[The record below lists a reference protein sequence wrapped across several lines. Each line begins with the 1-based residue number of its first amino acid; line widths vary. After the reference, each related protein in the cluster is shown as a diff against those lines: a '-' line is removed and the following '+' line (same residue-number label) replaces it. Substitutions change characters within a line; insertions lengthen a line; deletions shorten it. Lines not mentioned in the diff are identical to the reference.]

1 VAAADVQLDL
11 APVLKKEE
19 ALRTPGRSE
28 ARATGALLILGAGLV
43 AVSLSLPH
51 PSGANTPILIAL
63 AVGMAAVGLGLWV
76 LSRRVPLVLTQA
88 ALAAAAVMSGLLTY
102 ESGVAA
108 GQYGSIYVWVTLVAA
123 YFFPR
128 RLAIAH
134 LAWILAVYA
143 VTLAATE
150 SAGGYSP
157 LTRWLFT
164 AISLTVVMTLTSAI
178 VARRAR
184 ADKRARRF
192 FDLSHDMLCTSNLDG
207 YFVEV
212 NAAWERLGYTPE
224 EMRSIPFI
232 DLVHPEDRERTE
244 AEAAKL
250 FDGVE
255 TVGFENRYRA
265 KDGSW
270 HWLRWSSILSPDEH
284 LLYGRATDVTELK
297 RVESERENLLV
308 EVEALARSDS
318 LTGLPNRRA
327 LDEQLPRE
335 MARARRAERDLCL
348 AIVDLDHFKAYNDT
362 HGHLAGDEMLRRCAI
377 AWDSELRGEDT
388 IVRFGGEEFLV
399 VLPDTSPQQAG
410 EIVERLRAATPQGQT
425 ASVGLACWD
434 YVESAEDLVG
444 RADTA
449 LYEAKEAGRDRAVIA
464 PRV

>member
-1 VAAADVQLDL
+1 MPPLPKKDEQL
-11 APVLKKEE
+11 
-19 ALRTPGRSE
+19 RRPGRSE
-28 ARATGALLILGAGLV
+28 ARATGALLLTGAGLV
-43 AVSLSLPH
+43 ALSLSLPH
-51 PSGANTPILIAL
+51 PSGANTPVLIAL
-63 AVGMAAVGLGLWV
+63 AAGMALAGLALWT
-76 LSRRVPLVLTQA
+76 LARRVPLVVIHV
-88 ALAAAAVMSGLLTY
+88 ALAAAAVLSGLLTY
-102 ESGVAA
+102 ESGVVA
-108 GQYGSIYVWVTLVAA
+108 GQYGAINVWVTLVAA

-128 RLAIAH
+128 RVAVAYL
-134 LAWILAVYA
+134 LWILLAYA

-150 SAGGYSP
+150 STAGYSP

-184 ADKRARRF
+184 ADQRARRF

-207 YFVEV
+207 YFIEV
-212 NAAWERLGYTPE
+212 NAAWERLGYTQE
-224 EMRSIPFI
+224 EMSSIPFI
-232 DLVHPEDRERTE
+232 DLVHPEDRKRTE
-244 AEAAKL
+244 AEAMKL
-250 FDGVE
+250 FEGVE

-270 HWLRWSSILSPDEH
+270 HWLRWSSVLAPDEQ

-335 MARARRAERDLCL
+335 MARARRAESDLCL

-377 AWDSELRGEDT
+377 AWDSELRGADT
-388 IVRFGGEEFLV
+388 IVRFGGEEFLI
-399 VLPDTSPQQAG
+399 VLPDTSVEQAA
-410 EIVERLRAATPQGQT
+410 EIVERLRAATPGGQT
-425 ASVGLACWD
+425 ASAGVACWD

-444 RADTA
+444 RADSA
-449 LYEAKEAGRDRAVIA
+449 LYRAKAAGRDQVLTS
-464 PRV
+464 PRT

>member
-1 VAAADVQLDL
+1 MQMRM
-11 APVLKKEE
+11 APAPEWE
-19 ALRTPGRSE
+19 QELRTPGRSE
-28 ARATGALLILGAGLV
+28 ARATGALLLTGAGLV
-43 AVSLSLPH
+43 ALSLSLPH
-51 PSGANTPILIAL
+51 PSGANTAVLVAL
-63 AVGMAAVGLGLWV
+63 ALGMAVIGLGLWF
-76 LSRRVPLVLTQA
+76 LAGRVPLVVVHA
-88 ALAAAAVMSGLLTY
+88 ALVGAAVLAGLLTF

-108 GQYGSIYVWVTLVAA
+108 GQYGAINVWIALVAA

-128 RLAIAH
+128 RVAIVY
-134 LAWILAVYA
+134 LLWILLVYA

-150 SAGGYSP
+150 STAGYSP

-184 ADKRARRF
+184 ADQRARRF

-212 NAAWERLGYTPE
+212 NAAWARLGYAE
-224 EMRSIPFI
+224 EEIRSIPFI
-232 DLVHPEDRERTE
+232 DLVHPEDRKRTE
-244 AEAAKL
+244 AEATKL
-250 FDGVE
+250 FEGVE

-270 HWLRWSSILSPDEH
+270 HWLRWSSILAPDES

-335 MARARRAERDLCL
+335 MARARRSESDLCL
-348 AIVDLDHFKAYNDT
+348 AIVDLDHFKVYNDT
-362 HGHLAGDEMLRRCAI
+362 HGHLAGDAMLRRCAI
-377 AWDSELRGEDT
+377 SWDSELRGEDT

-399 VLPDTSPQQAG
+399 VLPDTSPEQAA
-410 EIVERLRAATPQGQT
+410 EIVERLRAATPGGQT
-425 ASVGLACWD
+425 ASAGVACWD
-434 YVESAEDLVG
+434 YLESAEDLVG
-444 RADTA
+444 RADSA
-449 LYEAKEAGRDRAVIA
+449 LYRAKAAGRDQVVLS

>member
-1 VAAADVQLDL
+1 M
-11 APVLKKEE
+11 APVLKKQEE
-19 ALRTPGRSE
+19 LRTPGRSE
-28 ARATGALLILGAGLV
+28 ARATGALLLTGAGLV
-43 AVSLSLPH
+43 ALSLLLPH
-51 PSGANTPILIAL
+51 PSGGNTPVLIGI
-63 AVGMAAVGLGLWV
+63 AVGMAVAGLALW
-76 LSRRVPLVLTQA
+76 LLARRTPLVLTQV
-88 ALAAAAVMSGLLTY
+88 ALAGAVVLSGLLTY

-108 GQYGSIYVWVTLVAA
+108 GQYGSIYVWVVLVVA

-128 RLAIAH
+128 RIAVAY
-134 LAWILAVYA
+134 LVGILAAYA
-143 VTLAATE
+143 VTLAVVE
-150 SAGGYSP
+150 STAGYSP
-157 LTRWLFT
+157 LTRWVFT
-164 AISLTVVMTLTSAI
+164 AVSLTVVMTLTSAI

-212 NAAWERLGYTPE
+212 NAAWERLGYTQE
-224 EMRSIPFI
+224 EMREIPFL
-232 DLVHPEDRERTE
+232 DLVHPDDRERTE
-244 AEAAKL
+244 AEATSL

-270 HWLRWSSILSPDEH
+270 RWLRWSSILAPDES

-297 RVESERENLLV
+297 RVESERESLLV

-335 MARARRAERDLCL
+335 MARARRAESGLCL

-362 HGHLAGDEMLRRCAI
+362 HGHLAGDEMLRRCAM

-399 VLPDTSPQQAG
+399 VLPDTTPEQAA
-410 EIVERLRAATPQGQT
+410 EIVERLRAATPDEQT
-425 ASVGLACWD
+425 CSAGLACWD
-434 YVESAEDLVG
+434 YVELAEDLVG
-444 RADTA
+444 RADSA
-449 LYEAKEAGRDRAVIA
+449 LYRAKAAGRDQLVLS
-464 PRV
+464 PRVES